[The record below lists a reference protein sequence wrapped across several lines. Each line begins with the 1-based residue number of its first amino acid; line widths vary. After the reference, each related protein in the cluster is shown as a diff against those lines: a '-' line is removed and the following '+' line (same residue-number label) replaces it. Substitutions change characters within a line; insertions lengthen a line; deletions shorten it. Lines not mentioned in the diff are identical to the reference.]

1 MPVDLQP
8 DQLSK
13 RAIAKAPHHRSAFTT
28 TEIRCAAPHD
38 ILRRL
43 PQDGLVCE
51 HVAGIRQLVF
61 GWGVD
66 EFDRQR
72 LVILAPRVAKVNGCA
87 CGSCNQDTGDE
98 VVLYITH

>member
-1 MPVDLQP
+1 MSVDLQP

-13 RAIAKAPHHRSAFTT
+13 RAIAKAPRHRSAFTT

-43 PQDGLVCE
+43 PQDGLVRE

-72 LVILAPRVAKVNGCA
+72 LVILAP
-87 CGSCNQDTGDE
+87 
-98 VVLYITH
+98 